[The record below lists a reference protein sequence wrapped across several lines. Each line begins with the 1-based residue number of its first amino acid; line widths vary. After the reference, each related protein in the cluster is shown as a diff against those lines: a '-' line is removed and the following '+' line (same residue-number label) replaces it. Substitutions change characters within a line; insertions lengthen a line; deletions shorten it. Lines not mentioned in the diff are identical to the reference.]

1 MSENK
6 KKKNKR
12 KKAQDKRLAERE
24 QRRIDKLVTI
34 SVEDV
39 EQANDKMIENGTEEE

>member
-6 KKKNKR
+6 KKKSKR

-24 QRRIDKLVTI
+24 ERRLTKLGLDI
-34 SVEDV
+34 PE
-39 EQANDKMIENGTEEE
+39 AKENGDEEE